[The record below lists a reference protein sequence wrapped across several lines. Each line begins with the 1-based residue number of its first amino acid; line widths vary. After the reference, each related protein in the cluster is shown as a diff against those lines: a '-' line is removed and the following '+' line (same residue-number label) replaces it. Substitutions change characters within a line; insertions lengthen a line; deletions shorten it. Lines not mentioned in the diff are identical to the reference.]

1 MRHVFWLTVA
11 FAFSPIV
18 CAVAAP
24 IAPPVVEEEAEAP
37 EKVRPPEIRAAIE
50 RFEAGDASGAYEQLK
65 TAAAAHD
72 HLPPAHVMLANLY
85 FSSGNA
91 AAGRLALEQA
101 AIESPDDPETYLI
114 LGDLLLRERRWTE
127 ADTLFARAEPLWEK
141 YTANDDRKR
150 ALEARLCSGQAAVA
164 EARGQWDAAA
174 TLLARWQGLA
184 PKSSQACQRLGRAY
198 FMLKREKD
206 AFAAF
211 DAAGKLAPNTPPAP
225 ISMAMLFQQQG
236 NAAKGEE
243 WIKYALEKAPNDF
256 ATQLGAAQWNWE
268 SGRLPIADKH
278 AEAALKLKPESLD
291 AQLLAAQADFYQRDF
306 ALAEPRLEK
315 LREQSPGNFVA
326 TNLLAWTLS
335 DSDDAAKRKRAVE
348 LAGLNAEHFPGSAE
362 AVATVGWALH
372 RAGLKKEAVGQL
384 ARIKGNASLS
394 RDAAYRVARVM
405 YEANER
411 DKALELLRG
420 ALESPGLFA
429 SEKEAKEW
437 QTSLTRGGR
446 SGP

>member
-1 MRHVFWLTVA
+1 MRHVFWLTVTFA
-11 FAFSPIV
+11 FAPLTGAF
-18 CAVAAP
+18 AAP
-24 IAPPVVEEEAEAP
+24 IAPPVVEDAAESP
-37 EKVRPPEIRAAIE
+37 EKERPAEIRSAIE
-50 RFEAGDASGAYEQLK
+50 KFEEGDAAGAYEQLK

-72 HLPPAHVMLANLY
+72 HLPPPQVMLANLY
-85 FSSGNA
+85 FSSGNN

-101 AIESPDDPETYLI
+101 AVEAPDDPETYLI

-127 ADTLFARAEPLWEK
+127 AETLFARAEPLWEK
-141 YTANDDRKR
+141 YSANDDRKR

-164 EARGQWDAAA
+164 EARGSWDDAVK
-174 TLLARWQGLA
+174 LLARWQELA
-184 PKSSQACQRLGRAY
+184 PKNSQAVQRLGRAY

-211 DAAGKLAPNTPPAP
+211 EAAGKLAENAPPAP

-236 NAAKGEE
+236 NTAKGEE

-268 SGRLPIADKH
+268 AGRLPIADKH
-278 AEAALKLKPESLD
+278 AEAALKIQPDSLD
-291 AQLLAAQADFYQRDF
+291 AQLLAAQTDYYQHDF

-315 LREQSPGNFVA
+315 LREQAPGNFVA
-326 TNLLAWTLS
+326 ANLLAWTLA

-348 LAGLNAEHFPGSAE
+348 LAGLNAERFPGNAE
-362 AVATVGWALH
+362 AVATLGWSLY
-372 RAGLKKEAVGQL
+372 RAGHAKEAVAQL

-411 DKALELLRG
+411 DKALELLEG
-420 ALESPGLFA
+420 TLKSTGLFA
-429 SEKEAKEW
+429 AEKEARDW